1 MSKLRYDEAAP
12 RPVRLGDWLRQ
23 LRERQGLTLRE
34 VAEAAGMDLAH
45 LQKIELGQRLPTEE
59 QTPRLAKFFN
69 LDETET
75 QARRIAE
82 KFQHEFA
89 EHPAAK
95 EAIGILAEEA
105 GVYDG
110 WNPKGEGR
118 TKAGRGS
125 GRSSGSGPERVAGG
139 SGAKS
144 GKQ

>member
-1 MSKLRYDEAAP
+1 LHSGDTEGRFRQKMSKVRYNQPAP
-12 RPVRLGDWLRQ
+12 RQVRLGEWLRQ
-23 LRERQGLTLRE
+23 LREQRELTLRE
-34 VAEAAGMDLAH
+34 VADAAGMDLAH

-59 QTPRLAKFFN
+59 QTSRLAQFFK

-105 GVYDG
+105 GVYIG
-110 WNPKGEGR
+110 RRKG
-118 TKAGRGS
+118 
-125 GRSSGSGPERVAGG
+125 
-139 SGAKS
+139 
-144 GKQ
+144 GK

>member
-1 MSKLRYDEAAP
+1 MVNNFVNKQVEIFDKVVLAFRGAGCKIRQEMSKWRYSQAAP
-12 RPVRLGDWLRQ
+12 RPIRLGEWLRQ
-23 LRERQGLTLRE
+23 LREQRGLTLRE

-59 QTPRLAKFFN
+59 QNSRLAKFFK

-75 QARRIAE
+75 QARHIAE

-105 GVYDG
+105 GVY
-110 WNPKGEGR
+110 KGR
-118 TKAGRGS
+118 RK
-125 GRSSGSGPERVAGG
+125 GG
-139 SGAKS
+139 K
-144 GKQ
+144 

>member
-1 MSKLRYDEAAP
+1 MICFNLCLHSGETEGRFRQKISKALYSEQAP
-12 RPVRLGDWLRQ
+12 RSARLGEWLRQ
-23 LRERQGLTLRE
+23 LREQRGLPLRE
-34 VAEAAGMDLAH
+34 VADAARMDLAH

-59 QTPRLAKFFN
+59 QTSRLAKFFK

-105 GVYDG
+105 GVY
-110 WNPKGEGR
+110 KGRIAKTEGR
-118 TKAGRGS
+118 RK
-125 GRSSGSGPERVAGG
+125 GG
-139 SGAKS
+139 K
-144 GKQ
+144 

>member
-1 MSKLRYDEAAP
+1 MSKSRYSEPAP
-12 RPVRLGDWLRQ
+12 RPVRLGEWLRR
-23 LRERQGLTLRE
+23 LREERDLALRE
-34 VAEAAGMDLAH
+34 VAEATGMDLAH

-59 QTPRLAKFFN
+59 QTARLAKFFK

-105 GVYDG
+105 GVYEVRR
-110 WNPKGEGR
+110 PKPEGR

-125 GRSSGSGPERVAGG
+125 SRSSGSGPDRSSIGA
-139 SGAKS
+139 GAKS